1 MDYSSIQMAISS
13 GIDLRQIL
21 KELASMSLESQTLT
35 KINIVQEQITDMISV
50 LISTQGELIKLL
62 IENGE
67 LRQKVK
73 SRMGYR
79 DRTRNFA
86 QAFWKDSFVSGNQ
99 AGGQYGQVIP
109 LGEGRKGTRQ

>member
-50 LISTQGELIKLL
+50 LIGTQEELIKLL
-62 IENGE
+62 LENRE
-67 LRQKVK
+67 LRHKVK
-73 SRMGYR
+73 
-79 DRTRNFA
+79 
-86 QAFWKDSFVSGNQ
+86 K
-99 AGGQYGQVIP
+99 QYGG
-109 LGEGRKGTRQ
+109 L

>member
-21 KELASMSLESQTLT
+21 TELASMSLESQTLT

-50 LISTQGELIKLL
+50 LISTQEELIKLL

-67 LRQKVK
+67 LRHKVK
-73 SRMGYR
+73 SRMGHLR
-79 DRTRNFA
+79 
-86 QAFWKDSFVSGNQ
+86 
-99 AGGQYGQVIP
+99 
-109 LGEGRKGTRQ
+109 